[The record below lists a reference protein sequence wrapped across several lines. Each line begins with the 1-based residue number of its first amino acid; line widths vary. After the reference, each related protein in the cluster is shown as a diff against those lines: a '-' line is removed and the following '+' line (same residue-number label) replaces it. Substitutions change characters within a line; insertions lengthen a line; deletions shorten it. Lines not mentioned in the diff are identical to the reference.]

1 MTFRLAPQD
10 LQNFNSL
17 GDSVPHCGQ
26 NIEVLIWMTGS
37 GTTDEG
43 QLNYAAII
51 AEVQEKSRDRN
62 RGFNRLEALKRR

>member
-1 MTFRLAPQD
+1 
-10 LQNFNSL
+10 
-17 GDSVPHCGQ
+17 
-26 NIEVLIWMTGS
+26 MTGS